1 MVKTLVSSKGQ
12 TTIPAKYRARW
23 KSSEGVWEDMP
34 DGSARV
40 RPVPDILSLFGSAS
54 SAQLRDPDEK
64 TKARTGW
71 AAQPVKKRKY
81 ADGTLLP
88 PRRQRRPA
96 FPAER

>member
-23 KSSEGVWEDMP
+23 KSSEVVWEDMP

-71 AAQPVKKRKY
+71 AAQPVKKRK
-81 ADGTLLP
+81 
-88 PRRQRRPA
+88 
-96 FPAER
+96 